1 VGSEKN
7 KPPSTDKVTKK
18 SLGEMLVEEKL
29 VTPAQLESALA
40 LQRQQGGKLSDIGLQ
55 QGVIKAEQLAT
66 VLSIKLNL
74 PLIDL
79 KRHTIQ
85 PRALRLIPDDMARRH
100 MLIPLDIVNDSLMV
114 VMADPEDIRTIE
126 DIKTQAGMRIEVALG
141 VLSDIEPYLMDLQP
155 LALAR
160 AASRRE
166 AIIVNMEPDCFDI
179 VFVAGGI
186 PSVIHTISPRSEGAT
201 LEDNIKRLSDELTKT
216 AAFSQN
222 RYPQSPLSTTTPLLL
237 TGDLSLELPARGLLQ
252 AETEYPVEPLV
263 PPLDCPPELP
273 VAAYTGNIGLALKK
287 TARRV
292 KPAGEDSGY
301 YDININILSGKHRKI
316 RARPGHPGLW
326 ISGAFIAVAVISIFI
341 LYQARSQAIRENN
354 QQQIELSNI
363 SHELNLANLIA
374 EENARTESSI
384 RELTTSNEA
393 LQAADRD
400 ILGIRGDFTRYL
412 RVVTG
417 ALPPA
422 TDFTVMEID
431 GQQARVHGDTDS
443 VFAVIDYAIALEA
456 TGIFTEVRITE
467 LDEAA
472 PASNGAGAN
481 GAEPVTYGKITFAIV
496 MNK

>member
-85 PRALRLIPDDMARRH
+85 PRAPRLIPEDMAWRH

-179 VFVAGGI
+179 V
-186 PSVIHTISPRSEGAT
+186 
-201 LEDNIKRLSDELTKT
+201 
-216 AAFSQN
+216 
-222 RYPQSPLSTTTPLLL
+222 
-237 TGDLSLELPARGLLQ
+237 SLP
-252 AETEYPVEPLV
+252 
-263 PPLDCPPELP
+263 
-273 VAAYTGNIGLALKK
+273 
-287 TARRV
+287 
-292 KPAGEDSGY
+292 GE
-301 YDININILSGKHRKI
+301 
-316 RARPGHPGLW
+316 
-326 ISGAFIAVAVISIFI
+326 F
-341 LYQARSQAIRENN
+341 
-354 QQQIELSNI
+354 
-363 SHELNLANLIA
+363 
-374 EENARTESSI
+374 
-384 RELTTSNEA
+384 
-393 LQAADRD
+393 
-400 ILGIRGDFTRYL
+400 L
-412 RVVTG
+412 R
-417 ALPPA
+417 
-422 TDFTVMEID
+422 
-431 GQQARVHGDTDS
+431 
-443 VFAVIDYAIALEA
+443 
-456 TGIFTEVRITE
+456 
-467 LDEAA
+467 
-472 PASNGAGAN
+472 
-481 GAEPVTYGKITFAIV
+481 
-496 MNK
+496 